1 MEALLKP
8 VYDGARHLSIIPQ
21 SRYLW
26 PCQKVIRMESPQD
39 SLAPPILRCEK
50 DFFQTAFDLSTVAM
64 AVISPAGVFLRV
76 NAAFSEFA
84 GQGRLELPGRRWTD
98 VLHPDDVAAS
108 EVACGR
114 VLRGDAPSLRLEQR
128 YLHPDGRVRWGD
140 VNASLVDEGR
150 GGPSHFFAQIFDV
163 TERRQ
168 LADAERTTQYY
179 QRALLDNFPFLVWLK
194 DADNRLLAVN
204 QAYADICGAAS
215 PEELLGK
222 TDLDL
227 WPEDLAQRYRADDR
241 EVLRTRQKKSGE
253 EPIED
258 RRGVRKW
265 FEVYKAPVE
274 DDQGKLYGTVG
285 FSRDI
290 THRKQ
295 VDQRLALIDFALN
308 HVHEAAFLIDERARF
323 HYVNDEACRSLG
335 YSRDELLRMGVAD
348 INPGWPADR
357 WAREWVNIKVVGS
370 DTVETDHTA
379 KDGRVFPVE
388 VTASYFEYDGQGYN
402 LALVR
407 DITERKQAEA
417 VIREKEDRYREIF
430 DNVSDALS
438 LLEVTENGRFRYIE
452 INPAL
457 AASAGVQRDELIGKF
472 VGETLA
478 PEDAQA
484 LVAKYS
490 RCVEAG
496 VAVEEEVTLLMPSG
510 RRTYHSTLIPV
521 RNCNGR
527 IHHIVCTARDI
538 TERRHNEELLR
549 QRGHLEKLLTRL
561 VEVTPVSL
569 GTYQLMPDGTARVP
583 YASPSQEEVIG
594 IRPDELANDASALMR
609 YIHPDDVG
617 RHLESFKES
626 VLTLSEWR
634 SDFRLHHPVK
644 GEIWIEGHS
653 MPERQPDGSTVWY
666 GFMHDVTERKRA
678 EKLLHVREQEFRT
691 LAENSPDVIV
701 RYDRDCRRIF
711 LNPAY
716 EREMEIPLDR
726 VLCRT
731 FDEVWRLSMPHEA
744 YKARLQKVME
754 TGVPD
759 QIFLERQGSDGQIAS
774 YEARVVVEYDE
785 NGQPQG
791 TLAIGRNIT
800 VLKQAERE
808 LSESR
813 TQIRELAAR
822 RERVLEEERK
832 RIARELH
839 DELGQLLGVLH
850 LQVQFLQARFGARDP
865 LIEEKTREIMN
876 LVGKTQQV
884 TRNITST
891 IRPAALSMGIVAAL
905 EWQVEEFTR
914 HTGIHCRLKGAGND
928 IELDEERATATLRIV
943 QESLTNVM
951 RHAGASEVDVLLA
964 QQEDFYTLHIRDNGA
979 GFDPDKTMA
988 KKSFGLMGIR
998 ERVLMLGGDVAITS
1012 APQQGT
1018 LLQVRFPI

>member
-1 MEALLKP
+1 MK
-8 VYDGARHLSIIPQ
+8 
-21 SRYLW
+21 
-26 PCQKVIRMESPQD
+26 SPQD
-39 SLAPPILRCEK
+39 SPATPILTREK
-50 DFFQTAFDLSTVAM
+50 DFFQAAFDLSTVAM
-64 AVISPAGVFLRV
+64 AVINPAGVFLRV
-76 NAAFSEFA
+76 NAAFCEFV
-84 GQGRLELPGRRWTD
+84 GHGSPELLGRRWAE
-98 VLHPDDVAAS
+98 VLHPDDVAAC
-108 EVACGR
+108 VMACER
-114 VLRGDAPSLRLEQR
+114 VLRGEVPDLRLEQR
-128 YLHPDGRVRWGD
+128 YLHRDGRVLWGD
-140 VNASLVDEGR
+140 INASPVCDGP
-150 GGPSHFFAQIFDV
+150 GGSMHFFAQILDV

-168 LADAERTTQYY
+168 LADAQRTTQYH
-179 QRALLDNFPFLVWLK
+179 QRSLLDNFPFPVWLK

-204 QAYADICGAAS
+204 QAYANICGAAS

-222 TDLDL
+222 TDVDL
-227 WPEDLAQRYRADDR
+227 WPEDLAKRYLADDQ

-274 DDQGKLYGTVG
+274 NDQGKLYGTVG

-295 VDQRLALIDFALN
+295 ANQHLALIDFALN
-308 HVHEAAFLIDERARF
+308 HVHEAAFLIDEQARF

-348 INPGWPADR
+348 LDPEWPADH
-357 WAREWVNIKVVGS
+357 WATKWASIKINGS
-370 DTVETDHTA
+370 HTVETHHTA
-379 KDGRVFPVE
+379 KDGRIFPVE

-417 VIREKEDRYREIF
+417 VIREKENRYREIF

-438 LLEVTENGRFRYIE
+438 LLEVTEDGRFRYIE

-457 AASAGVQRDELIGKF
+457 AALAGVPKNELIGKF

-478 PEDAQA
+478 PEGAQA
-484 LVAKYS
+484 LVAKCR

-496 VAVEEEVTLLMPSG
+496 VALEEEVELLMPSG
-510 RRTYHSTLIPV
+510 HRTYHSTFIPV
-521 RNCNGR
+521 RSPSGR
-527 IHHIVCTARDI
+527 IHHIVCTSRDI
-538 TERRHNEELLR
+538 TERKHNEELLR
-549 QRGHLEKLLTRL
+549 QQVALEKLLTRF
-561 VEVTPVSL
+561 VEVTPGSL
-569 GTYQLMPDGTARVP
+569 GTYQLMPDGTAHVP
-583 YASPSQEEVIG
+583 FASPSHEEVIG
-594 IRPDELANDASALMR
+594 LCPKDLVKDASVFLS

-617 RHLESFKES
+617 QYLESFRES
-626 VLTLSEWR
+626 ARTLSAWR
-634 SDFRLHHPVK
+634 CEFRLRHPAK
-644 GEIWIEGHS
+644 GEVWIEGRS

-678 EKLLHVREQEFRT
+678 EKLLHAREQEFRT
-691 LAENSPDVIV
+691 LVEHLPDMIV
-701 RYDRDCRRIF
+701 RNNRECLRIF
-711 LNPAY
+711 ANPAY
-716 EREMEIPLDR
+716 ERETGIPLDR
-726 VLCRT
+726 VLHSA
-731 FDEVWRLSMPHEA
+731 FDEVWWATMPREE
-744 YKARLQKVME
+744 YKSRLQKVMK

-759 QIFLERQGSDGQIAS
+759 QVFLELSRPDGETDS
-774 YEARVVVEYDE
+774 YEVRMVAEYDE
-785 NGQPQG
+785 DGQPRG

-800 VLKQAERE
+800 ALRRAQRE

-822 RERVLEEERK
+822 RERDLEEERK
-832 RIARELH
+832 RIAREIH

-850 LQVQFLQARFGARDP
+850 LQVQFLQARFGVSDP

-884 TRNITST
+884 ASDITST

-905 EWQVEEFTR
+905 EWQVAAFTR
-914 HTGIHCRLKGAGND
+914 RTGIHCRLKGAGSD
-928 IELDEERATATLRIV
+928 IELDEERATAILRIV

-951 RHAGASEVDVLLA
+951 RHASASEAEVLLV
-964 QQEDFYTLHIRDNGA
+964 QQEDSYTLHIRDNGT
-979 GFDPDKTMA
+979 GFDPDKPMK
-988 KKSFGLMGIR
+988 KKSFGLIGIR

-1018 LLQVRFPI
+1018 LLQVSFPV

>member
-1 MEALLKP
+1 ME
-8 VYDGARHLSIIPQ
+8 
-21 SRYLW
+21 
-26 PCQKVIRMESPQD
+26 CPQD
-39 SLAPPILRCEK
+39 KPATPVLRREK
-50 DFFQTAFDLSTVAM
+50 DFFQAAFDLSTVAM

-76 NAAFSEFA
+76 NAAFSEFV
-84 GQGRLELPGRRWTD
+84 GQGSSELPGRRWAD

-114 VLRGDAPSLRLEQR
+114 VLRGDASSLRLEQR
-128 YLHPDGRVRWGD
+128 YLHRDGRVLWGNA
-140 VNASLVDEGR
+140 NASLVCGGR
-150 GGPSHFFAQIFDV
+150 DGPTHFFAQILDV

-168 LADAERTTQYY
+168 LADAQCTTQYY

-194 DADNRLLAVN
+194 DADSRLLAVN
-204 QAYADICGAAS
+204 QAYADACGAAC

-227 WPEDLAQRYRADDR
+227 WPEDLAQGYRADDR
-241 EVLRTRQKKSGE
+241 EVLRTRQKKSVE

-258 RRGVRKW
+258 QGVRKW
-265 FEVYKAPVE
+265 FETYKAPVE
-274 DDQGKLYGTVG
+274 DAGGNLRGTVG
-285 FSRDI
+285 FARDI
-290 THRKQ
+290 SQRKRASQ
-295 VDQRLALIDFALN
+295 HLALIDFALN
-308 HVHEAAFLIDERARF
+308 HVHEAAFLINEQARF
-323 HYVNDEACRSLG
+323 HYVNDEACRSLA
-335 YSRDELLRMGVAD
+335 YSRDELLRMGVVD
-348 INPGWPADR
+348 INPEWPADR
-357 WAREWVNIKVVGS
+357 WVREWANSKANGS
-370 DTVETDHTA
+370 HTVETHHTA
-379 KDGRVFPVE
+379 KDGRIFPVE
-388 VTASYFEYDGQGYN
+388 VTASYFEYDGQCYK

-430 DNVSDALS
+430 DNVSDALY
-438 LLEVTENGRFRYIE
+438 LLEVTEDGRFRNIE

-457 AASAGVQRDELIGKF
+457 AASAGMSRDDLIGKF
-472 VGETLA
+472 VEETVA
-478 PEDAQA
+478 SEAAQA
-484 LVAKYS
+484 VVAKYR

-496 VAVEEEVTLLMPSG
+496 VAVEEEMELLLPSG

-521 RNCNGR
+521 RNPSGR
-527 IHHIVCTARDI
+527 IHRIVGISRDI
-538 TERRHNEELLR
+538 TECKHNEELLR
-549 QRGHLEKLLTRL
+549 QQVDLKKLLTRL
-561 VEVTPVSL
+561 VEVTPGSL
-569 GTYQLMPDGTARVP
+569 GVYQLMPDGTAHVP

-594 IRPDELANDASALMR
+594 LSPDELANDASALLR

-617 RHLESFKES
+617 RHLESFRKS
-626 VLTLSEWR
+626 LLTLSVWCSE
-634 SDFRLHHPVK
+634 FRLRHPVK
-644 GEIWIEGHS
+644 GEVWIEGRS

-701 RYDRDCRRIF
+701 RYDCDCLRVF
-711 LNPAY
+711 VNPAY

-726 VLCRT
+726 VLYRT
-731 FDEVWRLSMPHEA
+731 FDDIWGLSMPHEA

-754 TGVPD
+754 TGVSD
-759 QIFLERQGSDGQIAS
+759 QIFLERQVADGQIAS
-774 YEARVVVEYDE
+774 YEVRVVAEYDE
-785 NGQPQG
+785 NRQPRG

-822 RERVLEEERK
+822 RERALEEERK

-850 LQVQFLQARFGARDP
+850 LQVQFLQARFGASDP

-884 TRNITST
+884 TRDITST

-905 EWQVEEFTR
+905 EWQAEEFTR
-914 HTGIHCRLKGAGND
+914 HTGIHCRLKGAESD
-928 IELDEERATATLRIV
+928 IELDEERATAILRIV

-951 RHAGASEVDVLLA
+951 RHSGASEVEVLLE
-964 QQEDFYTLHIRDNGA
+964 QQGSSYTLHIRDNGT
-979 GFDPDKTMA
+979 GFDPDKTRA
-988 KKSFGLMGIR
+988 KKSFGLIGIR

-1012 APQQGT
+1012 APQQGAV
-1018 LLQVRFPI
+1018 LQVRFPL